1 MVEAVETSV
10 GVHVEELAGE
20 GCVGEAV
27 EEDEERHE
35 LEAEDGVE
43 SVKKLRK

>member
-1 MVEAVETSV
+1 LVCTEVVEAD
-10 GVHVEELAGE
+10 A
-20 GCVGEAV
+20 EAV